1 MALAQRRSLFQ
12 VEAGPFN
19 NIHQQLLTPGDA
31 LEQAAHVVILA
42 RIDDLTL
49 ADDWSVSGAL
59 ALVDDLIGALTS
71 FTHRSGARVWIGLF
85 PPSIPRRFH
94 DARQSGRLAGSL
106 RANATLLEFAESNP
120 SVWCVD
126 IAGALAEL
134 GRAAY
139 DSKRD
144 MLARLPFSETGLE
157 AISLELARSIA
168 ASLRTP
174 RKVLALDCDGV
185 LWGGVVG
192 EDGVEG
198 VKIGEDPIGRAHKN
212 LQRFVRSLK
221 ARGLFL
227 ALCSKNNE
235 EDVHSVFDDR
245 EEMELSLEDVAV
257 ETINWDPKSQNLRR
271 ISKALNVGVD
281 SIVFLD
287 DDPAEIAE
295 VRAHLPEVATLLLPK
310 DISQAVEFLANQECF
325 DRNAITDEDLGRTA
339 MIRAEKS
346 RAIATNSPEGQPNLE
361 DFLAEL
367 ELVAT
372 VHTCDPRTFERVL
385 QLLQKTNQFNLTTRR
400 HEAAAFNA
408 LLSQPDWCCHTL
420 SLKDRFGQY
429 GLTAVAIAGPAE
441 SDELLIDSF
450 LLSCRILGRGV
461 EQGLLAVLVDQA
473 RELRLTKIRAEFVV
487 TERNRPAADFLRT
500 HFQCLSSA
508 DYVLNVDSKAPRWP
522 AHIRIERE

>member
-1 MALAQRRSLFQ
+1 
-12 VEAGPFN
+12 
-19 NIHQQLLTPGDA
+19 
-31 LEQAAHVVILA
+31 
-42 RIDDLTL
+42 
-49 ADDWSVSGAL
+49 
-59 ALVDDLIGALTS
+59 
-71 FTHRSGARVWIGLF
+71 
-85 PPSIPRRFH
+85 
-94 DARQSGRLAGSL
+94 
-106 RANATLLEFAESNP
+106 
-120 SVWCVD
+120 
-126 IAGALAEL
+126 
-134 GRAAY
+134 
-139 DSKRD
+139 

-372 VHTCDPRTFERVL
+372 VSDAIGSLQGVVRRLRVRCDVVANRTREIRPSGMTKGACGNVGYSG
-385 QLLQKTNQFNLTTRR
+385 TRNPSHHR
-400 HEAAAFNA
+400 KGA
-408 LLSQPDWCCHTL
+408 S
-420 SLKDRFGQY
+420 R
-429 GLTAVAIAGPAE
+429 
-441 SDELLIDSF
+441 
-450 LLSCRILGRGV
+450 
-461 EQGLLAVLVDQA
+461 
-473 RELRLTKIRAEFVV
+473 
-487 TERNRPAADFLRT
+487 
-500 HFQCLSSA
+500 
-508 DYVLNVDSKAPRWP
+508 
-522 AHIRIERE
+522 